1 MYKVY
6 AGQVIPVQHTIKV
19 GKRVKSAFLSEIN
32 WSRFAVPWRSDQALP
47 SFLPAWPGKPQCNTA
62 LCFVGAFHFR
72 NAFKFAGTL
81 LKNFKNF

>member
-6 AGQVIPVQHTIKV
+6 AGQVIPVQHTIKI

-47 SFLPAWPGKPQCNTA
+47 SFLPAWPGKTQCNTA

-81 LKNFKNF
+81 LKKI